1 MINLIFILILISEIC
16 LLMTNIINYFQSSIW
31 TIVSFIMVT
40 IIILIPLLSFLSYS
54 FFTVDNVEIIHEF
67 SLYNF
72 KEFLMGEIYIPTFFR
87 TLLLALI
94 VMIACMITGYPI
106 AYFLAMYAHRSK
118 YFILLI
124 LIIPLFMS
132 YIIKIYMMR
141 SILGYSGLI
150 NKLLMM
156 FGIISE
162 PSEFFLYN
170 QNAVIITLIIILLP
184 LIIIPTFTSLE
195 KIPRNIIEATYDI
208 GCKPF
213 QSFRYVIFPISLP
226 GLIVGAVF
234 VFILALGDFVT
245 PQLVGGTSGFTYGKI
260 IYSNFG
266 MAFNWPFGTALASI
280 LLIVSVLII
289 LLTNYLTRK
298 N

>member
-1 MINLIFILILISEIC
+1 MNNVIS
-16 LLMTNIINYFQSSIW
+16 YFKTSYW
-31 TIVSFIMVT
+31 TILSFLLVT
-40 IIILIPLLSFLSYS
+40 IIILIPLISFLSYS
-54 FFTVDNVEIIHEF
+54 FFTVDNVEIVHEF
-67 SLYNF
+67 SLTNF
-72 KEFLMGEIYIPTFFR
+72 REFLSGEIYIPTFLR
-87 TLLLALI
+87 TLLLAFI
-94 VMIACMITGYPI
+94 VMISCIIIGYPI
-106 AYFLAMYAHRSK
+106 AYYLAMYAGSSK

-150 NKLLMM
+150 NKLLIMM
-156 FGIISE
+156 GLINE

-195 KIPRNIIEATYDI
+195 KIPKNIIEASFDI

-266 MAFNWPFGTALASI
+266 LAFNWPFGTALASI
-280 LLIVSVLII
+280 LLVVSVVIII
-289 LLTNYLTRK
+289 LTNNLTK
-298 N
+298 KA

>member
-1 MINLIFILILISEIC
+1 MN
-16 LLMTNIINYFQSSIW
+16 NIISYFKTSYW
-31 TIVSFIMVT
+31 TILSFLLVT
-40 IIILIPLLSFLSYS
+40 IIILIPLISFLSYS
-54 FFTVDNVEIIHEF
+54 FFTVDNVEIVHEF
-67 SLYNF
+67 SLTNF
-72 KEFLMGEIYIPTFFR
+72 REFLSGEIYIPTFLR
-87 TLLLALI
+87 TLLLAFI
-94 VMIACMITGYPI
+94 VMISCIVIGYPI
-106 AYFLAMYAHRSK
+106 AYFLAMYAGSSK

-150 NKLLMM
+150 NKLLIMM
-156 FGIISE
+156 GLINE

-195 KIPRNIIEATYDI
+195 KIPKNIIEASFDI

-266 MAFNWPFGTALASI
+266 LAFNWPFGTALASI
-280 LLIVSVLII
+280 LLVVSVVIII
-289 LLTNYLTRK
+289 LTNSLTK
-298 N
+298 KA

>member
-1 MINLIFILILISEIC
+1 MN
-16 LLMTNIINYFQSSIW
+16 NIISYLKTSYW
-31 TIVSFIMVT
+31 TILSFLLVT
-40 IIILIPLLSFLSYS
+40 IIILIPLISFLSYS
-54 FFTVDNVEIIHEF
+54 FFTVDNVEIVHEF
-67 SLYNF
+67 SLTNF
-72 KEFLMGEIYIPTFFR
+72 KEFLSGEIYIPTFLR
-87 TLLLALI
+87 TLLLAFI
-94 VMIACMITGYPI
+94 VMISCIVIGYPI
-106 AYFLAMYAHRSK
+106 AYFLAMYAGSSK

-150 NKLLMM
+150 NKLLIMM
-156 FGIISE
+156 GLINE

-195 KIPRNIIEATYDI
+195 KIPKNIIEASFDI

-266 MAFNWPFGTALASI
+266 LAFNWPFGTALASI
-280 LLIVSVLII
+280 LLVVSVMIII
-289 LLTNYLTRK
+289 LTNSLTK
-298 N
+298 KA

>member
-1 MINLIFILILISEIC
+1 MN
-16 LLMTNIINYFQSSIW
+16 NIISYFKTSYW
-31 TIVSFIMVT
+31 TILSFLLVT
-40 IIILIPLLSFLSYS
+40 IIILIPLISFLSYS
-54 FFTVDNVEIIHEF
+54 FFTVDNVEIVHEF
-67 SLYNF
+67 SLTNF
-72 KEFLMGEIYIPTFFR
+72 KEFLNGEIYIPTFLR
-87 TLLLALI
+87 TLLLAFI
-94 VMIACMITGYPI
+94 VMLSCIIIGYPI
-106 AYFLAMYAHRSK
+106 AYFLAMYASSSK

-150 NKLLMM
+150 NKLLIMM
-156 FGIISE
+156 GLINE

-195 KIPRNIIEATYDI
+195 KIPKNIIEASFDI

-266 MAFNWPFGTALASI
+266 LAFNWPFGTALASI
-280 LLIVSVLII
+280 LLVVSVVIII
-289 LLTNYLTRK
+289 LTNSLTK
-298 N
+298 KA

>member
-1 MINLIFILILISEIC
+1 MN
-16 LLMTNIINYFQSSIW
+16 NIISYFKTSYW
-31 TIVSFIMVT
+31 TVLSFLLVT
-40 IIILIPLLSFLSYS
+40 IIILIPLISFLSYS
-54 FFTVDNVEIIHEF
+54 FFTVDNVEIVHEF
-67 SLYNF
+67 SLTNF
-72 KEFLMGEIYIPTFFR
+72 REFLSGEIYIPTFLR
-87 TLLLALI
+87 TLLLAFI
-94 VMIACMITGYPI
+94 VMISCIIIGYPI
-106 AYFLAMYAHRSK
+106 AYFLAMYAGSSK

-150 NKLLMM
+150 NKLLIMM
-156 FGIISE
+156 GLINE

-195 KIPRNIIEATYDI
+195 KIPKNIIEASFDI

-266 MAFNWPFGTALASI
+266 LAFNWPFGTALASI
-280 LLIVSVLII
+280 LLVVSVMIII
-289 LLTNYLTRK
+289 LTNSLTK
-298 N
+298 KA

>member
-1 MINLIFILILISEIC
+1 MN
-16 LLMTNIINYFQSSIW
+16 NIISYFKTSYW
-31 TIVSFIMVT
+31 TVLSFLLVT
-40 IIILIPLLSFLSYS
+40 IIILIPLISFLSYS
-54 FFTVDNVEIIHEF
+54 FFTVDNVEIVHEF
-67 SLYNF
+67 SLTNF
-72 KEFLMGEIYIPTFFR
+72 REFLNGEIYIPTFLR
-87 TLLLALI
+87 TLLLAFI
-94 VMIACMITGYPI
+94 VMISCIVIGYPI
-106 AYFLAMYAHRSK
+106 AYFLAMYAGSSK

-150 NKLLMM
+150 NKLLIMM
-156 FGIISE
+156 GLINE

-195 KIPRNIIEATYDI
+195 KIPKNIIEASFDI

-266 MAFNWPFGTALASI
+266 LAFNWPFGTALASI
-280 LLIVSVLII
+280 LLVVSVVIII
-289 LLTNYLTRK
+289 LTNSLTK
-298 N
+298 KA

>member
-1 MINLIFILILISEIC
+1 MNQAS
-16 LLMTNIINYFQSSIW
+16 
-31 TIVSFIMVT
+31 
-40 IIILIPLLSFLSYS
+40 
-54 FFTVDNVEIIHEF
+54 
-67 SLYNF
+67 
-72 KEFLMGEIYIPTFFR
+72 
-87 TLLLALI
+87 
-94 VMIACMITGYPI
+94 
-106 AYFLAMYAHRSK
+106 
-118 YFILLI
+118 
-124 LIIPLFMS
+124 
-132 YIIKIYMMR
+132 
-141 SILGYSGLI
+141 
-150 NKLLMM
+150 
-156 FGIISE
+156 
-162 PSEFFLYN
+162 FFLYN

-195 KIPRNIIEATYDI
+195 KIPRNIVEATYDI

>member
-1 MINLIFILILISEIC
+1 MNNVIS
-16 LLMTNIINYFQSSIW
+16 YFKTSYW
-31 TIVSFIMVT
+31 TILSFLLVT
-40 IIILIPLLSFLSYS
+40 IIILIPLISFLSYS
-54 FFTVDNVEIIHEF
+54 FFTVDNVEIVHEF
-67 SLYNF
+67 SLTNF
-72 KEFLMGEIYIPTFFR
+72 REFLSGEIYIPTFLR
-87 TLLLALI
+87 TLLLAFI
-94 VMIACMITGYPI
+94 VMISCIIIGYPI
-106 AYFLAMYAHRSK
+106 AYFLAMYAGSSK

-150 NKLLMM
+150 NKLLIMM
-156 FGIISE
+156 GLINE

-195 KIPRNIIEATYDI
+195 KIPKNIIEASFDI

-266 MAFNWPFGTALASI
+266 LAFNWPFGTALASI
-280 LLIVSVLII
+280 LLVVSVMIII
-289 LLTNYLTRK
+289 LTNSLTK
-298 N
+298 KA

>member
-1 MINLIFILILISEIC
+1 MN
-16 LLMTNIINYFQSSIW
+16 NIISYFKTSYW
-31 TIVSFIMVT
+31 TILSFLLVT
-40 IIILIPLLSFLSYS
+40 IIILIPLISFLSYS
-54 FFTVDNVEIIHEF
+54 FFTVDNVEIVHEF
-67 SLYNF
+67 SLTNF
-72 KEFLMGEIYIPTFFR
+72 REFLSGEIYIPTFLR
-87 TLLLALI
+87 TLLLAFI
-94 VMIACMITGYPI
+94 VMISCIIIGYPI
-106 AYFLAMYAHRSK
+106 AYFLAMYAGSSK

-150 NKLLMM
+150 NKLLIMM
-156 FGIISE
+156 GLINE

-195 KIPRNIIEATYDI
+195 KIPKNIIEASFDI

-266 MAFNWPFGTALASI
+266 LAFNWPFGTALASI
-280 LLIVSVLII
+280 LLVVSVMIII
-289 LLTNYLTRK
+289 LTNSLTK
-298 N
+298 KA

>member
-1 MINLIFILILISEIC
+1 MN
-16 LLMTNIINYFQSSIW
+16 NIISYLKTSYW
-31 TIVSFIMVT
+31 TILSFLLVT
-40 IIILIPLLSFLSYS
+40 IIILIPLISFLSYS
-54 FFTVDNVEIIHEF
+54 FFTVDNVEIVHEF
-67 SLYNF
+67 SLTNF
-72 KEFLMGEIYIPTFFR
+72 REFLSGEIYIPTFLR
-87 TLLLALI
+87 TLLLAFI
-94 VMIACMITGYPI
+94 VMISCIVIGYPI
-106 AYFLAMYAHRSK
+106 AYFLAMYAGSSK

-150 NKLLMM
+150 NKLLIMM
-156 FGIISE
+156 GLINE

-195 KIPRNIIEATYDI
+195 KIPKNIIEASFDI

-266 MAFNWPFGTALASI
+266 LAFNWPFGTALASI
-280 LLIVSVLII
+280 LLVVSVMIII
-289 LLTNYLTRK
+289 LTNSLTK
-298 N
+298 KA

>member
-1 MINLIFILILISEIC
+1 MINLIFILILILEIC
-16 LLMTNIINYFQSSIW
+16 LLMNNIINYFQSSIW
-31 TIVSFIMVT
+31 TIVSFVMVT

>member
-1 MINLIFILILISEIC
+1 MINLIFILILVLEIC
-16 LLMTNIINYFQSSIW
+16 LLMTNIINYFQTSIW

-72 KEFLMGEIYIPTFFR
+72 KEFLTGEIYIPTFFR

-213 QSFRYVIFPISLP
+213 QSFRHVIFPISLP

-298 N
+298 T

>member
-1 MINLIFILILISEIC
+1 MN
-16 LLMTNIINYFQSSIW
+16 NIISYLKTSYW
-31 TIVSFIMVT
+31 TILSFLLVT
-40 IIILIPLLSFLSYS
+40 IIILIPLISFLSYS
-54 FFTVDNVEIIHEF
+54 FFTVDNVEIVHEF
-67 SLYNF
+67 SLTNF
-72 KEFLMGEIYIPTFFR
+72 KEFWSGEIYIPTFLR
-87 TLLLALI
+87 TLLLAFI
-94 VMIACMITGYPI
+94 VMISCIIIGYPI
-106 AYFLAMYAHRSK
+106 AYFLAMYAGSSK

-150 NKLLMM
+150 NKLLIMM
-156 FGIISE
+156 GLINE

-195 KIPRNIIEATYDI
+195 KIPKNIIEASFDI

-266 MAFNWPFGTALASI
+266 LAFNWPFGTALASI
-280 LLIVSVLII
+280 LLVVSVMIII
-289 LLTNYLTRK
+289 LTNSLTK
-298 N
+298 KA